1 MITVQDM
8 GKSAKL
14 PFQKWQSSQP
24 HSLLWKIKY
33 SITLFS
39 NFSYLPRWAP
49 GWYTSKSSEIFS
61 CSPSASIAGHIGRQH
76 QAQTSAAQGHQ
87 AATGVWPMGI
97 SMLQISATLLTNSW
111 WAHKNKSPYTHSFS
125 SYISTE
131 LLGKKCKKTSSDTHM
146 LPFSSFPSHRL
157 SLSPSLPLRHS
168 RTSKNCSWLCQCV
181 IFSILFPSVNIFSIC
196 VLDTE
201 EQKNGIFQFL
211 SSQFGD
217 CSSRMFS
224 QRQNR

>member
-1 MITVQDM
+1 MVTVQDM

-39 NFSYLPRWAP
+39 NFSYLPCWAS

-61 CSPSASIAGHIGRQH
+61 CSPSASIAGHIGHQH
-76 QAQTSAAQGHQ
+76 QAQTSVAQGHQ
-87 AATGVWPMGI
+87 AASSVRPMGI
-97 SMLQISATLLTNSW
+97 SMLQISATSLTKSW
-111 WAHKNKSPYTHSFS
+111 WACKNKSPYIHSS

-131 LLGKKCKKTSSDTHM
+131 LLGKKSKKTCFDTHM
-146 LPFSSFPSHRL
+146 LSFSSFLSHCL

-168 RTSKNCSWLCQCV
+168 HTSEKELQLV
-181 IFSILFPSVNIFSIC
+181 VFSVWYFPSCFPVRIY
-196 VLDTE
+196 
-201 EQKNGIFQFL
+201 
-211 SSQFGD
+211 SQFVCWIWKYKKWYFPISEFPDWGLFLMD
-217 CSSRMFS
+217 CFLKK
-224 QRQNR
+224 